1 MKRALLPLNALRAF
15 EAAAKHLSFKKAA
28 DELNVTPAAIS
39 QQIRTLEEYLDVRLF
54 RRSNRGLILTERAQL
69 SLSPLREGFEK
80 LDIAVEMIRDT
91 GQSDT
96 LRVSVS
102 PSLASKWLVPRLD
115 RFYEQNPSVI
125 VKINASMGLTDFKDG
140 EADLALRYGG
150 GNYAGLHVSPL
161 LKETIIAVCSPTLL
175 PDSGTLSPEDIA
187 GLTVIHDDSALED
200 ESSPTW
206 TMWQKAAGIAV
217 AGGQRALHFNQTSLA
232 IEAAVAGKGIAL
244 TKSSIAEGDLKAGRL
259 VRLFDA
265 ELPVN
270 FAHYIVCPKQNL
282 RISHVKAFIE
292 WLEIEAEIH

>member
-1 MKRALLPLNALRAF
+1 MKRALLPLNALRSF

-39 QQIRTLEEYLDVRLF
+39 QQIRTLEDYLDVRLF
-54 RRSNRGLILTERAQL
+54 RRASRGLILTERAQL
-69 SLSPLREGFEK
+69 SLGSLREGFER
-80 LDIAVEMIRDT
+80 LDAAVEMIRDT

-96 LRVSVS
+96 LRISVS

-115 RFYEQNPSVI
+115 RFYEQNPNVI
-125 VKINASMGLTDFKDG
+125 IKINASMALTDFKDG
-140 EADLALRYGG
+140 EADLALRYGA
-150 GNYAGLHVSPL
+150 GNYAGLHVAPL
-161 LKETIIAVCSPTLL
+161 LKETIIAVCSPSLL
-175 PDSGTLSPEDIA
+175 GESGSLTPADIA
-187 GLTVIHDDSALED
+187 GLTVIHDDSSLED

-206 TMWQKAAGIAV
+206 AMWQKAAGIEV
-217 AGGQRALHFNQTSLA
+217 ASGQRALHFNQTSLA

-244 TKSSIAEGDLKAGRL
+244 AKSSIAEGDLQAGRL

-282 RISHVKAFIE
+282 RISHIKAFIS
-292 WLEIEAEIH
+292 WLESEAGIS

>member
-69 SLSPLREGFEK
+69 ALAPLRDGFER
-80 LDIAVEMIRDT
+80 LDVAVEMIRDT

-102 PSLASKWLVPRLD
+102 PSLASKWLIPRLD
-115 RFYEQNPSVI
+115 RFYEQNPNVI

-140 EADLALRYGG
+140 ETDLALRYGG
-150 GNYAGLHVSPL
+150 GNYAGLHVAPL
-161 LKETIIAVCSPTLL
+161 LKETIIAVCSPSLVDERGCLT
-175 PDSGTLSPEDIA
+175 PADIA
-187 GLTVIHDDSALED
+187 GLTVIHDDSSLED

-206 TMWQKAAGIAV
+206 AMWQKAAGIAV
-217 AGGQRALHFNQTSLA
+217 VSGQRALHFNQTSLA

-244 TKSSIAEGDLKAGRL
+244 AKSSIAQGDLDAGRL
-259 VRLFDA
+259 VRLFGA

-282 RISHVKAFIE
+282 RISHVQAFIQ
-292 WLEIEAEIH
+292 WLEHEAGTL